1 MQEGYCRTWIVASG
15 GLCLAENRAMNRQDC
30 LLGTP
35 SAESADARLGPKRD
49 DGLKRNQPS
58 AHPGGHPSMRRATAL
73 SRLRINVTRGA
84 GCDARFPLP
93 LYIAPGR
100 ARVGNFLLAS
110 ASARRPRSVIT
121 YIIAASPDGRAFT
134 KRAATSREKPDRRV
148 AGLTMPR

>member
-1 MQEGYCRTWIVASG
+1 M
-15 GLCLAENRAMNRQDC
+15 RAW
-30 LLGTP
+30 
-35 SAESADARLGPKRD
+35 GPKRD

-100 ARVGNFLLAS
+100 ARVGNFLLTSPAVS
-110 ASARRPRSVIT
+110 NHIHNRRQS
-121 YIIAASPDGRAFT
+121 
-134 KRAATSREKPDRRV
+134 
-148 AGLTMPR
+148 